1 MLFLCIIQHFSSHTT
16 KNTKNLCD
24 VTWYVGRHVTRM
36 GNGYA
41 NHSAT
46 MFEGD
51 ELHEGTCKVLKL
63 TEEFAI
69 DLGTSLR

>member
-1 MLFLCIIQHFSSHTT
+1 
-16 KNTKNLCD
+16 
-24 VTWYVGRHVTRM
+24 M

-63 TEEFAI
+63 TEEFAV